1 MITSNI
7 IIDRWQSTQID
18 SNPKKIQ
25 QIEFDGQLKNTDGRK
40 ADDMKSMFVL
50 NVSKTKKKNKTKTL
64 SRDCNSLTKSEN
76 L

>member
-50 NVSKTKKKNKTKTL
+50 NVSKTKKKQ
-64 SRDCNSLTKSEN
+64 D
-76 L
+76 

>member
-50 NVSKTKKKNKTKTL
+50 NVSKTKKNKTKTL